1 MVHPHHID
9 PAAVDE
15 NEIARRLAWCVL
27 EAAERTEVADDRPLN
42 EVLAAVLER
51 ALRYRLDPLLYRVV
65 WHLHVAADQV
75 IVSEGFADPNSAQ
88 TARVLIA
95 KQAASKAL

>member
-1 MVHPHHID
+1 VLTALYMERPGRKVG
-9 PAAVDE
+9 E
-15 NEIARRLAWCVL
+15 NEIARRLAWCVR
-27 EAAERTEVADDRPLN
+27 EAAERTEVANDRPLK

-65 WHLHVAADQV
+65 WHLRVAADK
-75 IVSEGFADPNSAQ
+75 GFADPNSAQ

-95 KQAASKAL
+95 KHAASKAV

>member
-1 MVHPHHID
+1 MVHSQHID
-9 PAAVDE
+9 PAAVAE
-15 NEIARRLAWCVL
+15 NEIARRLAWLVQQ
-27 EAAERTEVADDRPLN
+27 AAKHTDVAHDRPLK

-65 WHLHVAADQV
+65 WHLRVAADQI
-75 IVSEGFADPNSAQ
+75 IVSEGFADPNSAG

-95 KQAASKAL
+95 KQAASKAV